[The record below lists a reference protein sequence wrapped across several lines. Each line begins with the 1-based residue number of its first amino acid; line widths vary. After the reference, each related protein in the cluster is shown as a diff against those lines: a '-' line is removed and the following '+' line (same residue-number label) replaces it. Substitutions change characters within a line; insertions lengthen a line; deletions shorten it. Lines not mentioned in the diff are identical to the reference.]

1 MSSLAAAR
9 ADNFYY
15 PPDWRPEDGSI
26 SKYQGSKGANQ
37 FEQKGIIRFELP
49 FDGWCLKCERH
60 ISKGTRYNA
69 KKEEDGKYY
78 TTKIWKFTM
87 KCATCD
93 NILIIK
99 TNPAESTYDFSE
111 GIRRMEQDYEPDY
124 INDSVEK
131 VNSIVDK
138 QLLASDPI
146 YKLQHDREDKVKADT
161 ARARIDNILTIKENF
176 EDDCSHNSD
185 LRKILR
191 TKKKKD
197 LALLKEGHAIGINI
211 PLIDSLEMDAVYS
224 SLEPYQPSSRRV
236 ASSYRRSEGLK
247 LLEIQSASIFDKPK
261 SSLTNGSKAPTT
273 TTNATKKRPISSTV
287 AALVPSAL
295 SSSSKRHKS
304 SSSSSSQSVITSHRP
319 SSHDSHLLQPST
331 AAGTATTTYSKHRQS
346 THSIQA
352 DRMKTALKTK
362 LTKNIHVAIPTSSS
376 HTHDTTLSNSNVR
389 IATTHNK
396 QEHKSETNKDRSS
409 SGGVGEKGQNYDGGK
424 DVLNMLASVYDSD

>member
-161 ARARIDNILTIKENF
+161 ARERINNILTIKETF
-176 EDDCSHNSD
+176 EDDYSHNSD

-197 LALLKEGHAIGINI
+197 LALLKEGQAIGINI
-211 PLIDSLEMDAVYS
+211 PLIDTLEMDEVYS

-261 SSLTNGSKAPTT
+261 SSLTTAAST
-273 TTNATKKRPISSTV
+273 TTNATKKRSSSSIT
-287 AALVPSAL
+287 AP

-304 SSSSSSQSVITSHRP
+304 SSSSSSHSVIASHKP
-319 SSHDSHLLQPST
+319 SSHYSHSLHPSGT
-331 AAGTATTTYSKHRQS
+331 AATTAVSKQRQS
-346 THSIQA
+346 ASSIQA
-352 DRMKTALKTK
+352 DRMKAALKTK
-362 LTKNIHVAIPTSSS
+362 LTKNIHVATPASSS
-376 HTHDTTLSNSNVR
+376 HAHDTSTHSNSSNVR
-389 IATTHNK
+389 IAATHNK
-396 QEHKSETNKDRSS
+396 HATSKGNGSS
-409 SGGVGEKGQNYDGGK
+409 SGGGGKGQNSDGGK